1 MICDKLIEAELI
13 KQPLRGVVFAVD
25 ECRGYGYVALRWMYY
40 CLTRLN
46 GLEYI
51 VNMTA

>member
-1 MICDKLIEAELI
+1 MIFDKFIQAELI
-13 KQPLRGVVFAVD
+13 KQPLRRVVCVID
-25 ECRGYGYVALRWMYY
+25 ECRGYGYVALGWLY

-46 GLEYI
+46 GLDYI